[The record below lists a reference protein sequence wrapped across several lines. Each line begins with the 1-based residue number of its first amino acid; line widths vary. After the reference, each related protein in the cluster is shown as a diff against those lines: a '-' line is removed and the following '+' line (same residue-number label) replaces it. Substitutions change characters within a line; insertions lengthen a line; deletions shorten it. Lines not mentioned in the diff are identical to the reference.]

1 MIGVSSQIR
10 VFVCAQPVDM
20 RSGIDGLS
28 TRVQLTMRESP
39 ASGHLFLFVSRGRN
53 RVKVLYYERNGF
65 CVWYNQP
72 SSYCTSSR
80 CR

>member
-28 TRVQLTMRESP
+28 TRVQCNCPGIPIIANARRL
-39 ASGHLFLFVSRGRN
+39 A
-53 RVKVLYYERNGF
+53 
-65 CVWYNQP
+65 
-72 SSYCTSSR
+72 
-80 CR
+80 